1 MSRERK
7 SALSAVA
14 FVFALSSL
22 LFAQGGTVSRQRN
35 KAEQEKGRVDDRQR
49 QALKDRVLGQLE
61 QLFVEAGT
69 LKDEEVKITVQVQVA
84 DLLWESDKP
93 RAARMFEDAFRSI
106 EAMGPTDLNTDGGAS
121 AKDEAVEAQ
130 SRLRAELLQL
140 VSRRDAKLA
149 EKLVKSVSLP
159 ELDLEAERF
168 EISRSDRAKTKFY
181 MESAKRLADID
192 PQRAVDLAEAYLERQ
207 PGAEVLDLLFSLQNK
222 NPALAD
228 NLFQHALSIVERD
241 AAASFDIRGLAP
253 YILRNNGGGSPKD
266 ASVRRFLE
274 LAYSYL
280 SQQSFNQ
287 AGAGH
292 ANNMYVGR
300 RASYDYKFAQQLL
313 PYFEQHMPDQVET
326 VKASLN
332 QMTTLIPPDTMRG
345 LSTDQ
350 KSAADIEGLLAK
362 ADTALN
368 PREKDGLYQRASML
382 ALSGNDAG
390 RALSIAEKISNE
402 TMRASTDSIICYNAA
417 VRAVR
422 AKDFTAAYQYLTSV
436 PNLRQR
442 ATVFNQMIRMSS
454 GDPQAALSVLNE
466 AEKMLSS
473 AEDGPD
479 KVNAMLSLL
488 AVAASLDSNRGFEIM
503 QSAIRALDRLNE
515 SAVDNKAAVDE
526 PRRETTDR
534 TETHLTVSDFR
545 GLEVLA
551 RSDFDRALLLAQ
563 SIRRREVSALARL
576 AVCRGVLITPPD
588 LPPKAIDKVKEL
600 DDRRAIRVLKNERL

>member
-1 MSRERK
+1 MSREVK
-7 SALSAVA
+7 SAFSAVA
-14 FVFALSSL
+14 FVFALTSL
-22 LFAQGGTVSRQRN
+22 LFAQSGTLPRQKN
-35 KAEQEKGRVDDRQR
+35 KAEQERGRVDDRQR
-49 QALKDRVLGQLE
+49 QALNERVLSQLE
-61 QLFVEAGT
+61 QLFVEAGA
-69 LKDEEVKITVQVQVA
+69 LNDEEAKITVQVQVA
-84 DLLWESDKP
+84 DLLWPSDKP

-106 EAMGPTDLNTDGGAS
+106 EAMGSTDLNADNAAS
-121 AKDEAVEAQ
+121 AKDKAVEAQ

-140 VSRRDAKLA
+140 VSTRDAKLA
-149 EKLVKSVSLP
+149 ETLVKSVSLP

-207 PGAEVLDLLFSLQNK
+207 PGAEVLDLLFRIQNK

-253 YILRNNGGGSPKD
+253 YILRNSGGGSPND

-287 AGAGH
+287 AGAGP

-300 RASYDYKFAQQLL
+300 RAAYDYQFAQQLM
-313 PYFEQHMPDQVET
+313 PYFEQRMPDQVET
-326 VKASLN
+326 VRASLN
-332 QMTTLIPPDTMRG
+332 QMSTLVPPESMRE

-350 KSAADIEGLLAK
+350 KPAADLEGLLAK
-362 ADTALN
+362 AERSLSA
-368 PREKDGLYQRASML
+368 REKDGLYQRAAML
-382 ALSGNDAG
+382 ALGGNDTG

-402 TMRASTDSIICYNAA
+402 TMRASTNSMIRYNAA
-417 VRAVR
+417 MRAVR
-422 AKDFTAAYQYLTSV
+422 EKDFTAAYQYLKGV

-442 ATVFNQMIRMSS
+442 ATVFNQMVRMSS
-454 GDPQAALSVLNE
+454 GDPEAALSVLSE

-479 KVNAMLSLL
+479 KVNALLSLL
-488 AVAASLDSNRGFEIM
+488 VVAASLDSNRGFEIM

-534 TETHLTVSDFR
+534 TATHLTVSDFR

-551 RSDFDRALLLAQ
+551 RSDFDRGLLLAQ
-563 SIRRREVSALARL
+563 SIRRREVSVLAQL

-588 LPPKAIDKVKEL
+588 LPPNAIDKVKEL
-600 DDRRAIRVLKNERL
+600 DDRKARTKNTGAH